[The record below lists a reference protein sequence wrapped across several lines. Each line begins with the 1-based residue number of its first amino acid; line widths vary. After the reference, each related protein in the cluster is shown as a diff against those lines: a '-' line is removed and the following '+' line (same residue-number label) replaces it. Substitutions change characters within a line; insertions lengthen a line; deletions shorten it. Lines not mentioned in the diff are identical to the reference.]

1 VSITKSPTLL
11 RRGISAS
18 KPKKKNVESESISG
32 SAGRTKEISIEYDLT
47 ATALFGENKIP
58 V

>member
-1 VSITKSPTLL
+1 VSIAKSPTLL

-18 KPKKKNVESESISG
+18 KPKKKNVDSEI
-32 SAGRTKEISIEYDLT
+32 IIEYDLA
-47 ATALFGENKIP
+47 ATALFGENKVP